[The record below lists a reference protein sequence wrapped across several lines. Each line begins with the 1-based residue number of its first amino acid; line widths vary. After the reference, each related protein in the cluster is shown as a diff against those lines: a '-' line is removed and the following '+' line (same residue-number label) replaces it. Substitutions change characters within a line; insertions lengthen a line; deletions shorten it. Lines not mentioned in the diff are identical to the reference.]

1 MTPAGL
7 ALPLYAAALS
17 ADRMR
22 RGLMDT
28 DTLDVS
34 YDSTAYE
41 VPAQITADSR
51 LSPACAREACRI
63 LDTQGFV
70 VVPGALSDEETAA
83 GRRMVQETL
92 DDPDRQ
98 LGTFASQTDMRYRR
112 RAFAPLPTAPEVMSF
127 AALTCKRLGGI
138 LLEYSGRSRAV
149 LEISTLTSYIGS
161 SHQYIHRDPSG
172 IICIF
177 AALEDVS
184 PEQGGTVFVPATH
197 HYNGGGERHGGRAGL
212 YMDLFQVMTNMR
224 VLRHN
229 LFKLLR
235 MRKQGL
241 LAPGEF
247 EARVFSRTQDN
258 HQPNLMRF
266 LAARNSVFDVS
277 KIGPRTLWRW
287 FRSGRAAEQALRLV
301 QVAPKKGTVI
311 LYRSDILH
319 AGPDNRSEKPRV
331 FFSMSIARDVIGEHV
346 WRDGY
351 SPHATLVDDP
361 KTLGDLLD
369 SPSK

>member
-1 MTPAGL
+1 MPDG
-7 ALPLYAAALS
+7 
-17 ADRMR
+17 
-22 RGLMDT
+22 
-28 DTLDVS
+28 
-34 YDSTAYE
+34 
-41 VPAQITADSR
+41 R
-51 LSPACAREACRI
+51 LSPACVREAARL

-70 VVPGALSDEETAA
+70 VLPGALSAEETAA
-83 GRRMVQETL
+83 ARRTVQETL

-98 LGTFASQTDMRYRR
+98 RGTFASQVDTRYRR
-112 RAFAPLPTAPEVMSF
+112 RTFAPLPATAKVMSF
-127 AALTCKRLGGI
+127 AALLCKRLDGI
-138 LLEYSGRSRAV
+138 LSEFCGRSRMI
-149 LEISTLTSYIGS
+149 LEISTLTSYFGS
-161 SHQYIHRDPSG
+161 SHQYIHRDPAG

-197 HYNGGGERHGGRAGL
+197 HYNGGEERHGGRARL
-212 YMDLFQVMTNMR
+212 YMPLFQAMTNAR

-229 LFKLLR
+229 LVKLLR

-241 LAPGEF
+241 LAPREF
-247 EARVFSRTQDN
+247 ATRVFSRAQDD

-266 LAARNSVFDVS
+266 LAGKNSVFDIRR
-277 KIGPRTLWRW
+277 IGPRNLWRW
-287 FRSGRAAEQALRLV
+287 YRHGRAATQALRLV
-301 QVAPKKGTVI
+301 QATPKKGTII

-319 AGPDNRSEKPRV
+319 AGPDNRSDKPRV
-331 FFSMSIARDVIGEHV
+331 FFSISIARDVIAQRV

-369 SPSK
+369 WPST